1 MSSISSFTEAKLPD
15 RITSSVRS
23 AKNRSI
29 ILSHD
34 DDVGGKVHIEA
45 RTLGGPRLH
54 LRMFVGRVVVGDQVQ
69 FEALWRLPINLL
81 EKAQPFDMR
90 MALLGARDQLAF
102 QIIERREQ
110 CCRAMAPAI
119 LRHRARMAWAEL

>member
-1 MSSISSFTEAKLPD
+1 
-15 RITSSVRS
+15 
-23 AKNRSI
+23 
-29 ILSHD
+29 
-34 DDVGGKVHIEA
+34 
-45 RTLGGPRLH
+45 
-54 LRMFVGRVVVGDQVQ
+54 MFVGRVVVGDQVQ

-110 CCRAMAPAI
+110 CCRAMAPAVV
-119 LRHRARMAWAEL
+119 RHRARMAWAERQAGLRALQRLTLDRNFSDADTFEP

>member
-45 RTLGGPRLH
+45 RTLGEPRLH

-110 CCRAMAPAI
+110 CCRANGSCS
-119 LRHRARMAWAEL
+119 RASSCADGLGR